1 MILSHLIQCSAMQVE
16 DPMQTF
22 WWISHK
28 HYQWPYI
35 HSKTQIQVYNCV
47 HRLNWNAFMTSR
59 DPAFFYKII
68 MIQFGF
74 NSSEIESIY
83 FLPPGIWTSASC
95 IPPKPRWCRSQQA
108 NSWVSKETEYLI
120 KTFVFTSISL
130 LHGEVWS
137 LFKFPLKLASS
148 KSKRYILSWIIL
160 ELD

>member
-1 MILSHLIQCSAMQVE
+1 MILTHLIQCSAMQVE
-16 DPMQTF
+16 DPMQAF

-83 FLPPGIWTSASC
+83 FLPHGIWTSASC
-95 IPPKPRWCRSQQA
+95 IPPKPRWCRSQQIA
-108 NSWVSKETEYLI
+108 GYPRKLNTWQRRLY
-120 KTFVFTSISL
+120 SL
-130 LHGEVWS
+130 QYPFYMGKFGRFLCFHTMKLLS
-137 LFKFPLKLASS
+137 LKGM
-148 KSKRYILSWIIL
+148 
-160 ELD
+160 